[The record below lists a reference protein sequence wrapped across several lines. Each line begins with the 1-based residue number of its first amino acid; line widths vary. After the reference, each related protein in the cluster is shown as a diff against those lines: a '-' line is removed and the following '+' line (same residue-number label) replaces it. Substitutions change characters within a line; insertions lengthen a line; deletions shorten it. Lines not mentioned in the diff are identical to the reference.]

1 MVGLH
6 DLFSADRAPTLRRGK
21 ASGSVS
27 QSGDVETP
35 RVKTQLPK
43 SGRHPPWAEALET
56 GSRTYR
62 RPVLPKFKLR
72 LMLTAHICRYCC
84 TKVSHRRSEVRPK
97 SHIVK
102 PSNFAAASNN
112 RTCAAFLPE
121 RVAVLTFDA
130 YASARSPAMSVVD
143 ALLLGAPG
151 GAGGR
156 AGTGQTDRW
165 AH

>member
-6 DLFSADRAPTLRRGK
+6 DLLRADRAPTLRRGK

-43 SGRHPPWAEALET
+43 SGRHPPRAEALET

-72 LMLTAHICRYCC
+72 LMLTAHICSCCC
-84 TKVSHRRSEVRPK
+84 TKASHTS
-97 SHIVK
+97 
-102 PSNFAAASNN
+102 AAA
-112 RTCAAFLPE
+112 AGLLHE
-121 RVAVLTFDA
+121 
-130 YASARSPAMSVVD
+130 SV
-143 ALLLGAPG
+143 
-151 GAGGR
+151 
-156 AGTGQTDRW
+156 TY
-165 AH
+165 